1 MWTVSLRHAAS
12 DITAV
17 KPALPMGGRGGAAV
31 DIVVVAPGMIIE
43 QARPFFFPFFF
54 LVSFFLSSFWTS
66 GQAVVSGVVPSPP
79 RVRAVQFFIRAK
91 RVSNC
96 YMQEKKKLTVC
107 VSGCSANLG
116 FSVEKLS
123 WF

>member
-1 MWTVSLRHAAS
+1 MLGTSSQYIILA
-12 DITAV
+12 
-17 KPALPMGGRGGAAV
+17 
-31 DIVVVAPGMIIE
+31 VVVYQVPVIGDRLTYCILGLTM
-43 QARPFFFPFFF
+43 
-54 LVSFFLSSFWTS
+54 VSAISI
-66 GQAVVSGVVPSPP
+66 
-79 RVRAVQFFIRAK
+79 IRAK

-96 YMQEKKKLTVC
+96 YQVHARKKKLTVC